1 MPSEAFKA
9 TASGAPR
16 LPHAALASEEGD
28 LRAGQRAIAEGER
41 GLGIHDSVHPNYLI
55 SLVYIYIFIYL
66 YLYSYIFIYI
76 YIYNIYLYSK
86 WIINVNDKK

>member
-1 MPSEAFKA
+1 
-9 TASGAPR
+9 
-16 LPHAALASEEGD
+16 

-55 SLVYIYIFIYL
+55 SLVYIYIYLFIYLYL

>member
-55 SLVYIYIFIYL
+55 SLVYIYIYLFIYIYIVI
-66 YLYSYIFIYI
+66 YLYIFIYI
-76 YIYNIYLYSK
+76 IYTCI
-86 WIINVNDKK
+86 VNG